1 MEDFMKRTAC
11 LAIILLFVVSAFI
24 TVGSAQ
30 RPATSSA
37 SPDARLERT
46 RQQVKMLDD
55 LYKTTVVLVTEHY
68 VITAKTLSAATAA
81 KALFSEMDKKGWHQV
96 RLVGLTNKLFKQ
108 ENAPA
113 DAFEKAA
120 AARLLAGDASHEA
133 VVTENGK
140 QYLRYATPIPVVM
153 EKCVMCHPSWKGEK
167 GNVGSLMY
175 KVPMID

>member
-1 MEDFMKRTAC
+1 MKRTTSVAVVF
-11 LAIILLFVVSAFI
+11 LFFFSMFI
-24 TVGSAQ
+24 SVAVAQ
-30 RPATSSA
+30 RPATSPA
-37 SPDARLERT
+37 ADARLERT

-96 RLVGLTNKLFKQ
+96 RLVGLTNNLYKK

-113 DAFEKAA
+113 DAFESAA
-120 AARLLAGDASHEA
+120 AKSLRAGEASHEA

>member
-1 MEDFMKRTAC
+1 MKRTASI
-11 LAIILLFVVSAFI
+11 AIVLLFIFSGFI
-24 TVGSAQ
+24 NVGHAQ
-30 RPATSSA
+30 RPAASSA
-37 SPDARLERT
+37 DPRLERT

-81 KALFSEMDKKGWHQV
+81 KALFGEMDKKGWHQV
-96 RLVGLTNKLFKQ
+96 RLVGLTDKLYNKQ
-108 ENAPA
+108 NAPA
-113 DAFEKAA
+113 DAFESAA
-120 AARLLAGDASHEA
+120 AKRLLAGEASHEA

-153 EKCVMCHPSWKGEK
+153 EKCVMCHPQWKGEK